1 MKKLLALLSLSVL
14 MFAFVGC
21 ETPDTDE
28 TVTDETTTEETVTDE
43 VVAPTTD
50 DVTVPTTEPT
60 TDEVVQ

>member
-21 ETPDTDE
+21 ETSDTDE
-28 TVTDETTTEETVTDE
+28 TVTDDDTTVTDE

-50 DVTVPTTEPT
+50 DVTLPTTEPT